1 MIISTADNYKYEWMR
16 APRNKDSII
25 VEMKTE
31 KRAGPVHIALT
42 ENQSSSITDKMYRI
56 TIGDSDNT
64 VTWIG
69 RGKHGK
75 LGKTKLLLRHTV
87 MK

>member
-1 MIISTADNYKYEWMR
+1 MIISTADSYKYEWVR
-16 APRNKDSII
+16 APRNKDNII
-25 VEMKTE
+25 LEMKTE
-31 KRAGPVHIALT
+31 KKAGPVHVALT
-42 ENQSSSITDKMYRI
+42 ENRSSTEKMYRI

-75 LGKTKLLLRHTV
+75 RRTNVYVK
-87 MK
+87 MEC